1 MVSQTAMQEQVEFN
15 YLTCAGSL
23 RQMACQKTCMH
34 YPLLKF
40 LKRGKFQVDSLN
52 ILGSQAVPVF

>member
-15 YLTCAGSL
+15 YLTCAWSL
-23 RQMACQKTCMH
+23 RQMACQQACMN
-34 YPLLKF
+34 YPLLEF